1 MHDAEKDLTIRPK
14 EIYVEVMRNREKFA
28 QVAEDPAPKKAAFSG
43 FSRVRR
49 RKKATAE
56 ESPDHDIDYY
66 MEDSEVRFRT
76 QI

>member
-1 MHDAEKDLTIRPK
+1 
-14 EIYVEVMRNREKFA
+14 MRNREKFA
-28 QVAEDPAPKKAAFSG
+28 QVAEDPAPKKSG
-43 FSRVRR
+43 FFGVFKSQKVK
-49 RKKATAE
+49 KKATFE